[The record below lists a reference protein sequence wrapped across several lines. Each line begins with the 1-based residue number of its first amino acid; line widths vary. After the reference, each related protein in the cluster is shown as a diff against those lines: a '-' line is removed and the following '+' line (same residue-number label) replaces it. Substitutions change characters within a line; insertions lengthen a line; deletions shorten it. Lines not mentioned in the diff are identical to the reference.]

1 MNLSSNKYIQASIA
15 LANLIGAQKLPVE
28 SRQQYH
34 ADFDSVSAKLSENVM
49 ITNTNDLMIDVAYMF
64 KQQSVMFGDE
74 IELEILLTNN
84 GPSNVTISAISGIL
98 IIFYLL

>member
-1 MNLSSNKYIQASIA
+1 
-15 LANLIGAQKLPVE
+15 
-28 SRQQYH
+28 
-34 ADFDSVSAKLSENVM
+34 M